1 MPQIKSKP
9 RGAQAIHMK
18 YTDLSIQTQREAP
31 NNARTQGFALL
42 VRAGYLTRENQ
53 PTLLGKHAL
62 NHLETLSA
70 KLGDSFL
77 ASLDISMI
85 SNKSETFFPLK
96 TGGLEVIHC
105 PVCGYTARSEL
116 ASFAK
121 SAFST
126 EEALPTEKVATP
138 ECNTIE
144 ELANFLGIPKEKTAK
159 ALLFTRPSD
168 RKLIFAVVR
177 GDMQLSEAKLKLQV
191 GDVKIASYEEIS
203 ASGAVPGYAAPIG
216 LKDALIIVDEL
227 IPNSSNLVAGA
238 NEDGYHLK
246 NVNYGRDYNAEIV
259 ADLVQAADGDPCVN
273 CGQPLSVMS
282 ADLLASEGAFFFD
295 KILHALAESHH
306 DDKGLT
312 LPHPASPFDVYL
324 MHLPGK
330 TLDTKSAGVDLDEN
344 LREVGLSVLFDDR
357 DERAGVKFN
366 DADLIG
372 CPVRV
377 TVGERG
383 LQNNSV
389 EIKERTS
396 QENLTILL
404 ADVVSKIQQNLRAPK
419 TGTT

>member
-1 MPQIKSKP
+1 
-9 RGAQAIHMK
+9 MK
-18 YTDLSIQTQREAP
+18 YSDLSIQTQREAP
-31 NNARTQGFALL
+31 NNARTQGFAFL
-42 VRAGYLTRENQ
+42 VRADYATRENQ
-53 PTLLGKHAL
+53 PTPLGENAL
-62 NHLETLSA
+62 EHLEKLSEE
-70 KLGDSFL
+70 LGDSFFSTL
-77 ASLDISMI
+77 GIPVI
-85 SNKSETFFPLK
+85 RNKAETFFPLK
-96 TGGLEVIHC
+96 TGALDVIHC
-105 PVCGYTARSEL
+105 PACGYVARSEL
-116 ASFAK
+116 ALSAK
-121 SAFST
+121 SVFSA
-126 EEALPTEKVATP
+126 EEELPAEKVVTP

-168 RKLIFAVVR
+168 GKLIFAVVR

-191 GDVKIASYEEIS
+191 GDVKTASYEEIS
-203 ASGAVPGYAAPIG
+203 ASGAVPGYAGPIG
-216 LKDALIIVDEL
+216 LKDALIIVDDL
-227 IPNSSNLVAGA
+227 IPNSPNLVAGA

-246 NVNYGRDYNAEIV
+246 NVNYGHDYSAEIV

-312 LPHPASPFDVYL
+312 LPHPAAPFDVYL
-324 MHLPGK
+324 MHVPGK
-330 TLDTKSAGVDLDEN
+330 TMDTKSVAAELYDSLQKADI
-344 LREVGLSVLFDDR
+344 SVLFDDR

-372 CPVRV
+372 CPLRV

-389 EIKERTS
+389 EVKERTNPENQVILSVDIIS
-396 QENLTILL
+396 QVKQIL
-404 ADVVSKIQQNLRAPK
+404 SAPK